1 MVSFFTWA
9 VFIIVRP
16 LLLVSRQR
24 LWRVFLWDHLIYL
37 SNNIPYATLAML
49 QRILVDKATKTSCD
63 CTVVKD
69 LLLNLGEFVKIE
81 GTLTISSRHLH
92 VSEFAGVWQDSP
104 GLADH
109 LLSRLPI
116 IVRVWLLYERYHF
129 PPEESVGWHVLE
141 FPWRLDAGVQ
151 VRVLDF
157 VNLLFESVDLLNLG
171 SILLKLILCLNFEG
185 ILDLLGSAELPERVN
200 VLLNLLRGQV
210 RHLSLNRVKLS
221 ILVELSRTQRGVGWH
236 LEELNPGL

>member
-1 MVSFFTWA
+1 
-9 VFIIVRP
+9 
-16 LLLVSRQR
+16 
-24 LWRVFLWDHLIYL
+24 
-37 SNNIPYATLAML
+37 
-49 QRILVDKATKTSCD
+49 
-63 CTVVKD
+63 
-69 LLLNLGEFVKIE
+69 
-81 GTLTISSRHLH
+81 
-92 VSEFAGVWQDSP
+92 
-104 GLADH
+104 
-109 LLSRLPI
+109 
-116 IVRVWLLYERYHF
+116 
-129 PPEESVGWHVLE
+129 
-141 FPWRLDAGVQ
+141 
-151 VRVLDF
+151 

>member
-1 MVSFFTWA
+1 
-9 VFIIVRP
+9 
-16 LLLVSRQR
+16 
-24 LWRVFLWDHLIYL
+24 
-37 SNNIPYATLAML
+37 
-49 QRILVDKATKTSCD
+49 
-63 CTVVKD
+63 
-69 LLLNLGEFVKIE
+69 
-81 GTLTISSRHLH
+81 
-92 VSEFAGVWQDSP
+92 
-104 GLADH
+104 

-210 RHLSLNRVKLS
+210 RHLSLNRV
-221 ILVELSRTQRGVGWH
+221 
-236 LEELNPGL
+236 